1 MDAFVSVVCYKS
13 KTLSN
18 GESPL
23 MLQVFLHGKR
33 KYKSLGVSINP
44 KYWDFS
50 RNKPKPGCPDG
61 ELIQKV
67 ILDKVSSFHKSIL
80 QLNAE
85 QTDLTL
91 SRLFTEN
98 EKPSKRQTV
107 GEFYLNLIFQLQT
120 DGKTGNRKVYVG
132 SYNSIKAYSKG
143 NNELQFSDIDAN
155 WLSGYERWLRS
166 KGNKETTISLMF
178 RTLRSIYNKAV
189 EAGCARKSDYPFDRY
204 KISKFDVKT
213 RKRAIAKADIL
224 KIMQLDVSGE
234 KPSIKLSR
242 DIFIFSYLTGGI
254 NFSDIANLKSLNI
267 CDGRITYLRQKT
279 GKQINIQINDKAAE
293 ILNRYNDGVSQ
304 RGYLFP
310 ILDARIHKTAQQ
322 KQDRIHKCLS
332 RTNKDLKHIAKL
344 TGIDFNLSTY
354 GARHSFATVLKNSG
368 VNVALI
374 SEALGHSDLTTTQ
387 IYLDSFENRQIDDA
401 LKNLL

>member
-1 MDAFVSVVCYKS
+1 MP
-13 KTLSN
+13 SN
-18 GESPL
+18 
-23 MLQVFLHGKR
+23 
-33 KYKSLGVSINP
+33 
-44 KYWDFS
+44 
-50 RNKPKPGCPDG
+50 
-61 ELIQKV
+61 
-67 ILDKVSSFHKSIL
+67 
-80 QLNAE
+80 
-85 QTDLTL
+85 
-91 SRLFTEN
+91 
-98 EKPSKRQTV
+98 RQTV
-107 GEFYLNLIFQLQT
+107 GEFYLNLISQLQA

-143 NNELQFSDIDAN
+143 NIELQFSDIDAN

-254 NFSDIANLKSLNI
+254 NFSDLANLKPLNI
-267 CDGRITYLRQKT
+267 CDGRIIYLRQKT
-279 GKQINIQINDKAAE
+279 GKQINIQINDEAAE

-310 ILDARIHKTAQQ
+310 ILDARIHRTAQQ

-332 RTNKDLKHIAKL
+332 RTNNGLKYIARL
-344 TGIDFNLSTY
+344 AGIDFSLSTY
-354 GARHSFATVLKNSG
+354 AARHSFATVLKNSG